1 MLSALIAFFPEKLS
15 LWKALQL
22 QPRKAKLV
30 SQCKPASLPYFILH
44 ISWGE
49 LSEHGATCVSACMN
63 ENVCVKSASEARS
76 NFSCMSER
84 LLTETEGCGG
94 VSLTAALLYRHAER
108 MGDERWG
115 RWHGRTRHKHA
126 KRWTFLFFNYYLKSF
141 LMVVEAK
148 NTSATT
154 GGCLKLLVHAW
165 TICQFADYSTDR
177 ILIASCFKGQFCATD
192 RLFKGVKMTSA
203 YAGSDL

>member
-30 SQCKPASLPYFILH
+30 SQCKPASLPCFILH

-76 NFSCMSER
+76 NFSFMSER

-94 VSLTAALLYRHAER
+94 VSLTAALSYRHAER

-165 TICQFADYSTDR
+165 TYLNYENNMPIR
-177 ILIASCFKGQFCATD
+177 W
-192 RLFKGVKMTSA
+192 LFNRQNFNCE
-203 YAGSDL
+203 LF

>member
-30 SQCKPASLPYFILH
+30 SQCKPASLPCFILH

-94 VSLTAALLYRHAER
+94 VSLTAALSYRHAER

-165 TICQFADYSTDR
+165 TYLNYENNMPIR
-177 ILIASCFKGQFCATD
+177 W
-192 RLFKGVKMTSA
+192 LFNWQNFNCE
-203 YAGSDL
+203 LF